1 MYDIDKITTWL
12 KNNVFRNE
20 DIAYDITDE
29 KLPLLPYGDIGLAD
43 ILDVIASLHN
53 LLYEQI
59 TGERYDY
66 MFHWT
71 NKIGL
76 DCIDD
81 MFDNDCFKKEE
92 SE

>member
-20 DIAYDITDE
+20 HIAYDITDE
-29 KLPLLPYGDIGLAD
+29 KLPLLPYGDIGEAD

-66 MFHWT
+66 MFHWA
-71 NKIGL
+71 NKLGL

-81 MFDNDCFKKEE
+81 MFDADCFKKEE